1 MEKIYFDDETYIWK
15 TNFDISHMKDD
26 VLEECFG
33 IIKDMEVST
42 PHDNFGL
49 FSEWKENIDFNGDF
63 ESTKKIYQIIKEGL
77 KTCTTLFNENI
88 KLPYNKINADAWIN
102 VVRAK
107 NPKQGNF
114 LTETEIKMHIHT
126 DLNHMANLFKP
137 DYTYVHYVQMPDNLE
152 GKDGVLYIEG
162 KYGIIYNILPKEN
175 DIIIMEGRIPHVPAS
190 ARKSTKDRIVI
201 AGNVGFEM
209 IKKINSII

>member
-15 TNFDISHMKDD
+15 TNFNISHIKDE
-26 VLEECFG
+26 VLEECLN
-33 IIKDMEVST
+33 IIKDVEVSISY
-42 PHDNFGL
+42 DAFV
-49 FSEWKENIDFNGDF
+49 FFREWKENIDFIGHF
-63 ESTKKIYQIIKEGL
+63 ESTKKIYEIVKEGI
-77 KTCTTLFNENI
+77 KVCTTLFNENI
-88 KLPYNKINADAWIN
+88 KLPYNKINTNSWIN

-114 LTETEIKMHIHT
+114 LTETEIIMH
-126 DLNHMANLFKP
+126 NHMNNGFRA

-190 ARKSTKDRIVI
+190 AKKSTKDRIVI

-209 IKKINSII
+209 IKKTNTLI

>member
-15 TNFDISHMKDD
+15 TNFNISHIKDE
-26 VLEECFG
+26 VLEECLN
-33 IIKDMEVST
+33 IIKDMEVSR
-42 PHDNFGL
+42 PYDDFV
-49 FSEWKENIDFNGDF
+49 FFREWKENIDFNGDF
-63 ESTKKIYQIIKEGL
+63 ESTKKIYEIVKEGI
-77 KTCTTLFNENI
+77 KVCTTLFNENI
-88 KLPYNKINADAWIN
+88 KLPYNKINTNSWVN
-102 VVRAK
+102 VVRSK

-114 LTETEIKMHIHT
+114 LTETEIIMH
-126 DLNHMANLFKP
+126 NHMNNVFRA

-175 DIIIMEGRIPHVPAS
+175 DIIIMEGRILHVPAS

-209 IKKINSII
+209 IKKINSLI